1 MKTIALRYSE
11 NFAPDEGTISAHQ
24 EIIESNGYVWYGKL
38 GTKIST
44 EAKNSILTEDNPKI
58 LLIHSGKKDRYWA
71 YVKEILFE
79 CPEDIENI
87 PSYYRDDRIKFKT
100 WFKVTHFEKAS
111 NDVLSKCI
119 VASSKQPLSLVS
131 KHSMSPYFK
140 IEYK

>member
-1 MKTIALRYSE
+1 MRTIALRYSE
-11 NFAPDEGTISAHQ
+11 NFAPDAGTISAHRD
-24 EIIESNGYVWYGKL
+24 IIESNGYVWYGKL
-38 GTKIST
+38 GAKIST
-44 EAKNSILTEDNPKI
+44 EAKNSILTEDSPKI
-58 LLIHSGKKDRYWA
+58 LLIHSGKIDRYWA

-87 PSYYRDDRIKFKT
+87 PSYYRDNRIKFKT
-100 WFKVTHFEKAS
+100 WFKVTRFEKAS

-131 KHSMSPYFK
+131 KHSLSPYFK